1 MHQSLYL
8 DKLTVPGFARVEVVE
23 TSPSTNADLV
33 AAVRADPAAW
43 PAPSALIAE
52 HQTAGRGRAGRS
64 WETPARAGLTVSVLL
79 RPQVPAGTLGW
90 LPLLAGL
97 AVVRTVSDGGV
108 TAAVKWPNDVLL
120 PAVDTVAGLGL
131 FRKVAGILTEVVP
144 APAGTEGAVP
154 DGAPPAVV
162 LGIGLNVSQSA
173 DELPVPTATSLAL
186 AGYPRPDRTDVLVRM
201 LGEVHAVVRRWERAG
216 GDAAAAGLLDEYTA
230 VSATLGTRVRAEL
243 AGGAGV
249 LEGEAV
255 GLDGSGA
262 LVVRA
267 ESGEERAVTAGDV
280 WHLR

>member
-23 TSPSTNADLV
+23 TSPSTNAELV
-33 AAVRADPAAW
+33 AAVRTDPAAW

-79 RPQVPAGTLGW
+79 RPQVPAGALGW

-97 AVVRTVSDGGV
+97 AVVRTVSDGGI

-131 FRKVAGILTEVVP
+131 YRKVAGILAEVVP
-144 APAGTEGAVP
+144 GDAGSAR
-154 DGAPPAVV
+154 PPAVV

-186 AGYPRPDRTDVLVRM
+186 AGHPRPDRTDVLVRM
-201 LGEVHAVVRRWERAG
+201 LGEVHAVVRRWEQAG
-216 GDAAAAGLLDEYTA
+216 GDAAAAGLLAEYTA

-255 GLDGSGA
+255 GLDEAGA
-262 LVVRA
+262 LVVRP
-267 ESGEERAVTAGDV
+267 ESGAERAVTAGDV

>member
-8 DKLTVPGFARVEVVE
+8 DRLAVPGFARVEVVE
-23 TSPSTNADLV
+23 TSPSTNTELA

-43 PAPSALIAE
+43 PAPSALVAE

-79 RPQVPAGTLGW
+79 RPRVPPGALGW

-131 FRKVAGILTEVVP
+131 YRKVAGILAEVVP
-144 APAGTEGAVP
+144 AADGTEP
-154 DGAPPAVV
+154 SAVV

-173 DELPVPTATSLAL
+173 QELPVPTATSLAL
-186 AGYPRPDRTDVLVRM
+186 AGYPRPDRTDVLVRL
-201 LGEVHAVVRRWERAG
+201 LGEVHAVVRRWERAD
-216 GDAAAAGLLDEYTA
+216 GDAAAAGLLAEYTA

-249 LEGEAV
+249 VEGEAV

-262 LVVRA
+262 LVVRQDA
-267 ESGEERAVTAGDV
+267 GPAAGQERTVTAGDV

>member
-1 MHQSLYL
+1 MHPSLYL
-8 DKLTVPGFARVEVVE
+8 DRLSVPGFARVEVVE
-23 TSPSTNADLV
+23 TSPSTNVELV
-33 AAVRADPAAW
+33 AAVRDDPAAW
-43 PAPSALIAE
+43 PAPSALVAE

-64 WETPARAGLTVSVLL
+64 WETPPRAGLTVSVLL
-79 RPQVPAGTLGW
+79 RPRVPAESLGW

-131 FRKVAGILTEVVP
+131 YRKVAGILAEVVP
-144 APAGTEGAVP
+144 EGPDAGGA
-154 DGAPPAVV
+154 APAVV

-173 DELPVPTATSLAL
+173 EELPVPTATSLAL

-201 LGEVHAVVRRWERAG
+201 LGEVHAVVRRWEEAD
-216 GDAAAAGLLDEYTA
+216 GDVVAAGLLAEYTA

-243 AGGAGV
+243 AGDAGV
-249 LEGEAV
+249 VEGEAV
-255 GLDGSGA
+255 GLDGTGA
-262 LVVRA
+262 LTIRTDA
-267 ESGEERAVTAGDV
+267 GEERTVTAGDV

>member
-1 MHQSLYL
+1 MHQSLSPDRL
-8 DKLTVPGFARVEVVE
+8 VVPGFARVQVVE
-23 TSPSTNADLV
+23 TSPSTNAELA
-33 AAVRADPAAW
+33 AAVRSDAAAW
-43 PAPSALIAE
+43 PAPSALVAE

-64 WETPARAGLTVSVLL
+64 WEMPARAGLTVSVLL
-79 RPQVPAGTLGW
+79 RPQVPADALGW

-108 TAAVKWPNDVLL
+108 AAAVKWPNDVLL
-120 PAVDTVAGLGL
+120 PTVDTVAGLGRY
-131 FRKVAGILTEVVP
+131 RKVAGILTEVVP
-144 APAGTEGAVP
+144 EAPASRAVP
-154 DGAPPAVV
+154 GVV

-173 DELPVPTATSLAL
+173 TELPVPTATSLAL
-186 AGYPRPDRTDVLVRM
+186 AGCPRPDRTDVLVRL
-201 LGEVHAVVRRWERAG
+201 LGEVHALVRRWEQAG
-216 GDAAAAGLLDEYTA
+216 GDAVAAGLLDEYTA

-262 LVVRA
+262 LVVRL
-267 ESGEERAVTAGDV
+267 ESGEERTVTAGDV

>member
-1 MHQSLYL
+1 MHQPLSL

-23 TSPSTNADLV
+23 TSPSTNTDLV

-43 PAPSALIAE
+43 LAPSALIAE

-64 WETPARAGLTVSVLL
+64 WEMPPRAGLTVSVLL
-79 RPQVPAGTLGW
+79 RPRVPAGALGW

-131 FRKVAGILTEVVP
+131 YRKVAGILAEVVP
-144 APAGTEGAVP
+144 AQPGA
-154 DGAPPAVV
+154 DGAAPDDQAPAVV

-186 AGYPRPDRTDVLVRM
+186 AGYPRPDRTDVLVRL
-201 LGEVHAVVRRWERAG
+201 LGEVHAVVRRWEQAG
-216 GDAAAAGLLDEYTA
+216 GDAAAAGLRDEYTA

-243 AGGAGV
+243 AGGSEV
-249 LEGEAV
+249 LDGEAV
-255 GLDGSGA
+255 GLDDSGA
-262 LVVRA
+262 LVVRL

>member
-1 MHQSLYL
+1 MHPSLYL
-8 DKLTVPGFARVEVVE
+8 DRLSVPGFARVEVVE
-23 TSPSTNADLV
+23 TSPSTNAELV
-33 AAVRADPAAW
+33 AAVRDDPAAW

-64 WETPARAGLTVSVLL
+64 WETPPRAGLTVSVLL
-79 RPQVPAGTLGW
+79 RPRVPAGSLGW

-131 FRKVAGILTEVVP
+131 YRKVAGILAEVVP
-144 APAGTEGAVP
+144 EGPDAGGAA
-154 DGAPPAVV
+154 GAAPAVV

-173 DELPVPTATSLAL
+173 EELPVPTATSLAL

-201 LGEVHAVVRRWERAG
+201 LGEMHAVVRRWEEAG
-216 GDAAAAGLLDEYTA
+216 GDVVASGILAEYTA

-243 AGGAGV
+243 AGDSGV

-255 GLDGSGA
+255 GLDGTGA
-262 LVVRA
+262 LTIRTDT
-267 ESGEERAVTAGDV
+267 GEERTVTAGDV

>member
-8 DKLTVPGFARVEVVE
+8 DKLIVPGFGRVEVVE
-23 TSPSTNADLV
+23 TSSSTNAELV
-33 AAVRADPAAW
+33 AAVRSDPAAW

-52 HQTAGRGRAGRS
+52 RQTAGRGRAGRS

-79 RPQVPAGTLGW
+79 RPRVPAEALGW

-108 TAAVKWPNDVLL
+108 AAAVKWPNDVLL

-131 FRKVAGILTEVVP
+131 YRKVAGILTEVVP
-144 APAGTEGAVP
+144 EPAAA
-154 DGAPPAVV
+154 DGAAPGVV

-173 DELPVPTATSLAL
+173 AELPVPTATSLAL
-186 AGYPRPDRTDVLVRM
+186 AGYPRPDRTDVLVRL
-201 LGEVHAVVRRWERAG
+201 LGEVHAVLRRWEQAG

-230 VSATLGTRVRAEL
+230 VSSTLGSRVRAEL

-249 LEGEAV
+249 LEGLAV
-255 GLDGSGA
+255 GLDETGA
-262 LVVRA
+262 LVVRL
-267 ESGEERAVTAGDV
+267 ESGAERTVTAGDV

>member
-1 MHQSLYL
+1 VHQSLYL
-8 DKLTVPGFARVEVVE
+8 DKLTVPGFSRVEVVE
-23 TSPSTNADLV
+23 TSPSTNTDLV

-64 WETPARAGLTVSVLL
+64 WETPARAGLTVSVVL

-131 FRKVAGILTEVVP
+131 YRKVAGILAEVVP
-144 APAGTEGAVP
+144 APAPAGGA
-154 DGAPPAVV
+154 APAVV

-201 LGEVHAVVRRWERAG
+201 LGEVHAVVRRWEQAG

-255 GLDGSGA
+255 GLDESGA

-267 ESGEERAVTAGDV
+267 ESGEEHVVTAGDV

>member
-1 MHQSLYL
+1 MHPSLSL
-8 DKLTVPGFARVEVVE
+8 DKLTVPGFGRIKVVE
-23 TSPSTNADLV
+23 TSPSTNAELV

-64 WETPARAGLTVSVLL
+64 WETPARAGVTVSVLL
-79 RPQVPAGTLGW
+79 RPQVPTRTLGW

-120 PAVDTVAGLGL
+120 PAADPVAGLGL
-131 FRKVAGILTEVVP
+131 YRKVAGILAEVVP
-144 APAGTEGAVP
+144 GSGEA
-154 DGAPPAVV
+154 PAVV
-162 LGIGLNVSQSA
+162 LGIGLNVLQSA

-201 LGEVHAVVRRWERAG
+201 LGEVHAIVRRWELAG
-216 GDAAAAGLLDEYTA
+216 GDAVAAGLQDEYTA

-262 LVVRA
+262 LLIRTDG
-267 ESGEERAVTAGDV
+267 GEERAVTAGDV